1 MTDPQPMTPIGDVPT
16 AHPNPLDTW
25 ATCRRCRESFAL
37 RTLSG
42 PLTGAPYVERRVHCD
57 ACEAAIQEEEAE
69 RERKARAEAQDRRRQ
84 DAMRELDTPAEF
96 RGLTIQSLRMW
107 GSARQ
112 QERIG
117 RAVQVARRI
126 VSEAAHDLRPP
137 LFVAFGGRPGN
148 GKTMLAWAIASEL
161 AQQGRRTRVIRLSA
175 LVRDIRS
182 GWGPR
187 SAVSEEKR
195 LRYWFGL
202 DFLAIDEVTQDAL
215 YGSPRQH
222 LIEVISERIDRHRAT
237 VITTNDNDDDLEK
250 LLGWQ
255 LMSRLALGG
264 RLDFGD
270 DEDYRQLPSD
280 ERLL

>member
-1 MTDPQPMTPIGDVPT
+1 MTASQPMTPIGDVP
-16 AHPNPLDTW
+16 ASRPEPLDTW

-37 RTLSG
+37 RTLVG
-42 PLTGAPYVERRVHCD
+42 PLTGAPYAERKAYCD

-69 RERKARAEAQDRRRQ
+69 RERKAQAEARDRRRE
-84 DAMRELDTPAEF
+84 DAMRELDPPAEF
-96 RGLTIQSLRMW
+96 QGLTLQSLRMW

-117 RAVQVARRI
+117 RALQIARRI
-126 VSEAAHDLRPP
+126 VSETTHHLHPP
-137 LFVAFGGRPGN
+137 AFVVFAGRPGN

-161 AQQGRRTRVIRLSA
+161 AAQGRRTRVIRLSA
-175 LVRDIRS
+175 LIRDLRS
-182 GWGPR
+182 SWG
-187 SAVSEEKR
+187 AKATVNEEQR
-195 LRYWFGL
+195 LKFWISL

-215 YGSPRQH
+215 YGNPRQH
-222 LIEVISERIDRHRAT
+222 LIELISERIDRHKTT
-237 VITTNDNDDDLEK
+237 VITTNDSTDVLEQ

-264 RLDFGD
+264 RLHFGD

-280 ERLL
+280 ERML